1 LEEEFS
7 GALPKEKGFAEPWGS
22 GEGDESLVALEGEE
36 GEAPI

>member
-7 GALPKEKGFAEPWGS
+7 WAFPKEKSFAEPWGS
-22 GEGDESLVALEGEE
+22 GEGDQGLVALEGEE